1 MQHKIPV
8 FFGASGTREA
18 AQCDKNFDLSTQA
31 QRLEEIYLNLL

>member
-8 FFGASGTREA
+8 FFRASGMREA
-18 AQCDKNFDLSTQA
+18 SAVRKNFDLSTQA